1 MDTIEKKVVTDSVE
15 SLDTELEK
23 LENDEWIDSLD
34 YVLAKHGP
42 QRAIELIERLRHHVE
57 SQGVA
62 YPFTANTPYVN
73 TIPRDQEPPYPGSR
87 EIERRIKSLIRW
99 NAMAMVVRANKNS
112 HGIGGHIAT
121 YASAATLYEVAF
133 NHFFRGKDENGVGD
147 MVYFQGHASPGFYAR
162 AYLEGR
168 ISDEHLE
175 NFRRELKSEKSL
187 SSYPHPWLMPD
198 FWEFPT
204 VSMGLGPLMS
214 LYQARFTKY
223 LINRGLIP
231 NTDRKVWAFLGDG
244 EMDEPESFGA
254 ISLAVREQL
263 DNIIWVVNC
272 NLQRLDGPV
281 RGNGKVIQELEAQ
294 FRGAGWNVIKVV
306 WGSDWDELL
315 ERDKSGKLHQ
325 RASEVVDGEYQKYVV
340 MDGAYIREHFFGK
353 DPELLKMVEGYS
365 DEQLYRMRRGG
376 HDPEKVYAA
385 YARAVKS
392 DRPTVI
398 LAKTIKGY
406 GMGEAGEGR
415 NITHQQKKLNEDE
428 LVRFRT
434 RFGIP
439 LSDDDVVK
447 APFYRPSED
456 SQEMRY
462 LRERRKALGGFLPQR
477 IAHPSTIS
485 MPDDKVFSEFIEGS
499 GERELS
505 TTMAF
510 VRILGRLLKDK
521 NVGKYVVP
529 IVPDEARTFGMD
541 ALFRQ
546 VGIYSSVGQLYEPVD
561 SDTLLYYKESKNG
574 QILEEGI
581 TEAGAFASFIA
592 SGTSYATH
600 ALTTIPFFTFYSMF
614 GMQRVGDLIWAA
626 ADMRC
631 RGFFL
636 GGTSGRTTLAGEGLQ
651 HQDGNSHLLAYT
663 VPNLITYDPAYAYEL
678 EVIIKDG
685 MQRMYVDNEDVF
697 YYITIGNEPYVMPA
711 KPEGVD
717 RQIVKGGYLFRDA
730 SIKGSPTPT
739 AKLLGSGSIMASVLE
754 AQEILETTYNIPT
767 QVYSITSYKELRREA
782 MECDRYNML
791 HPGDEGK
798 MPYVSEL
805 LEDEDS
811 VIVAASDYVKA
822 LPDLIRPWI
831 ENTMISLGTEGFGRS
846 ETRKS
851 LRDHFEVDARFV
863 ALAALTAL
871 SRQGDLDAEK
881 VEQAM
886 RDLDIDPNKINPMTA

>member
-1 MDTIEKKVVTDSVE
+1 MDTIEKMVPVSASGALDVE
-15 SLDTELEK
+15 DKS
-23 LENDEWIDSLD
+23 LENTEWVESLD
-34 YVLAKHGP
+34 YVLAHSGP
-42 QRAIELIERLRHHVE
+42 ERVIELIDRLQKHAQ
-57 SQGVA
+57 SQGVTL
-62 YPFTANTPYVN
+62 PFSANTPYAN
-73 TIPRDQEPPYPGSR
+73 TIPRSEQPPYPGSR

-99 NAMAMVVRANKNS
+99 NAMAMVVRANRTS

-162 AYLEGR
+162 AFLEGR
-168 ISDEHLE
+168 ISEKHLE
-175 NFRRELKSEKSL
+175 NFRRESRPGGSL

-231 NTDRKVWAFLGDG
+231 PNDRKVWGFLGDG

-254 ISLAVREQL
+254 ISLAVREHL
-263 DNIIWVVNC
+263 DNVIWVINC

-306 WGSDWDELL
+306 WGSDWDDLL
-315 ERDKSGKLHQ
+315 ERDKDGKLLQ
-325 RASEVVDGEYQKYVV
+325 RATEVVDGEYQKYVV
-340 MDGAYIREHFFGK
+340 QDGAYIRKHFFGK
-353 DPELLKMVEGYS
+353 DPDLLKMVDGHS

-385 YARAVKS
+385 YAKAMKS

-428 LVRFRT
+428 LIQFRT

-439 LSDDDVVK
+439 LSDDDVAS

-462 LRERRKALGGFLPQR
+462 LKERREALGGFLPKR
-477 IAHPSTIS
+477 IAHPSTLK
-485 MPDDKVFSEFIEGS
+485 MPDDKVFAEFVEGS
-499 GERELS
+499 GDRELS

-521 NVGKYVVP
+521 EVGKYVVP

-561 SDTLLYYKESKNG
+561 SDTLLYYKESKSG

-600 ALTTIPFFTFYSMF
+600 GVTTIPFFTFYSMF

-651 HQDGNSHLLAYT
+651 HQDGNSHLLAYP
-663 VPNLITYDPAYAYEL
+663 VPNLVTYDPAYAFEL

-685 MQRMYVDNEDVF
+685 MRRMYVENEDVF

-711 KPEGVD
+711 MPKGVESG
-717 RQIVKGGYLFRDA
+717 ILKGGYLFKDA
-730 SIKGSPTPT
+730 SIEGDGTHK
-739 AKLLGSGSIMASVLE
+739 ARLLGSGSIMSGVLE
-754 AQEILETTYNIPT
+754 AQEILQNTYNIPT

-791 HPGDEGK
+791 HPGSEGRL
-798 MPYVSEL
+798 PYVSEL
-805 LEDEDS
+805 LEDGDS
-811 VIVAASDYVKA
+811 VIVAASDFVKA
-822 LPDLIRPWI
+822 MPDLIRPWI

-846 ETRKS
+846 ENRES
-851 LRDHFEVDARFV
+851 LRDHFEVDARFIV
-863 ALAALTAL
+863 LAALSAL
-871 SRQGDLDAEK
+871 FRQGDLKAEQ
-881 VEQAM
+881 VEQAI
-886 RDLDIDPNKINPMTA
+886 RDLGIDPEKANPMTA